1 MTLSSNITWLHLHEL
16 FHAFLFWNNVCS
28 EHSSIKWWVDRVT
41 TLQRHLTRSKMNIQ
55 DERCQLKRSL
65 AADLVVVRHSFWVGS
80 QTRQQTNMQKWSQR
94 KLQVEQ
100 QYEEL
105 MSGHLGLKD
114 VEKSFF
120 LQNWAYCWKPRC
132 LVLYSHLGW
141 IVPNS
146 LFALPCSSHNNKLMV
161 NLFFQYLQAIPQQT
175 YIPVEPQMVKSGLV
189 NSL

>member
-55 DERCQLKRSL
+55 AEPCQLKRSL
-65 AADLVVVRHSFWVGS
+65 AADLLVVRHSFWVGS

-100 QYEEL
+100 QYL
-105 MSGHLGLKD
+105 WTSWL
-114 VEKSFF
+114 EKT
-120 LQNWAYCWKPRC
+120 A
-132 LVLYSHLGW
+132 
-141 IVPNS
+141 
-146 LFALPCSSHNNKLMV
+146 NKLRWFPLEYIA
-161 NLFFQYLQAIPQQT
+161 NY
-175 YIPVEPQMVKSGLV
+175 YIPRLSLNWTGTAIGWLLVTWPWLKSNVSQLWYIKQCTPLGIH
-189 NSL
+189 